1 MHGRRPYLANAMLCA
16 LIGAILLLRTFVP
29 AGWMPAQA
37 ADGFAIEL
45 CAGMTPGASPRGA
58 EAARELF
65 EAALA
70 GAAQPADNDDNRHD
84 PGDQPPCAF
93 ASLTPFAPPPLA
105 TTPIA
110 PAAADAPIQPLA
122 LAAAIG
128 RGLPAPP
135 PPATG
140 PPLNA

>member
-1 MHGRRPYLANAMLCA
+1 MNGHRPYLANAMLCA
-16 LIGAILLLRTFVP
+16 LISATLLLRAFVP

-37 ADGFAIEL
+37 ADGWAIEL
-45 CAGMTPGASPRGA
+45 CAGMAPGASPRGA

-70 GAAQPADNDDNRHD
+70 GTAQPAGDDDDRHD
-84 PGDQPPCAF
+84 PGDQPPCTF
-93 ASLTPFAPPPLA
+93 ASLTPFTPPPLA
-105 TTPIA
+105 ATPIA
-110 PAAADAPIQPLA
+110 PVATQASIQPLA
-122 LAAAIG
+122 LVAAIG

-140 PPLNA
+140 PPLHA